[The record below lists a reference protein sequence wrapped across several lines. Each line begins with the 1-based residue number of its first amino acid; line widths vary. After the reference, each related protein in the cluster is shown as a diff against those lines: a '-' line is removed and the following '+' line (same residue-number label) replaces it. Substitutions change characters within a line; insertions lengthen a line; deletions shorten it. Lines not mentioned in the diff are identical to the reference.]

1 MRSPKRVSLL
11 LRISRVGFPQT
22 TTCVVVARVASK
34 YLRMSYAG
42 PVSLVLIVCW
52 SCLKLSITD
61 WNSDAMIMDF
71 EKNCYHSPHTTTT
84 RLGKREPEQQEHTFL
99 ESTFKIED
107 NKFRFWLKKDNTL
120 EQPNKIWR
128 YQRFE
133 SATSFEQR
141 RAVLST

>member
-71 EKNCYHSPHTTTT
+71 ETNCYHSPLT
-84 RLGKREPEQQEHTFL
+84 LENAKENTFL
-99 ESTFKIED
+99 ESTFKIEN
-107 NKFRFWLKKDNTL
+107 NKFRFWIKNDNTL
-120 EQPNKIWR
+120 EQPNKIW
-128 YQRFE
+128 
-133 SATSFEQR
+133 
-141 RAVLST
+141 

>member
-84 RLGKREPEQQEHTFL
+84 RLGRYIPDPSLKRQIPGGAPPP
-99 ESTFKIED
+99 I
-107 NKFRFWLKKDNTL
+107 
-120 EQPNKIWR
+120 
-128 YQRFE
+128 YG
-133 SATSFEQR
+133 
-141 RAVLST
+141 